1 MTEFYCLCKLS
12 ESDYY
17 SRMLGWF
24 QSFCHCKQHD
34 WFDQTWISLLKV
46 LPCAVL
52 VLIMAAV
59 IASYSNNTVSY

>member
-1 MTEFYCLCKLS
+1 MTELDCLCKLS

-34 WFDQTWISLLKV
+34 WLDQTWIRLLKV
-46 LPCAVL
+46 LSCDVL

-59 IASYSNNTVSY
+59 IASYSINTGSY